1 MEKATKK
8 PLLTR
13 GYLCYRWREHAE
25 ARPLRLDNAL
35 VFHSVSATNCL
46 QNYNFF
52 RNRAKNLEN
61 SCFFPVVPPIGVV
74 FEEVVIQQ
82 VADFEQQVGVNP
94 RTTENLVG
102 VLPRAAQLRGQP
114 SDGKP
119 SAGQFSLD

>member
-61 SCFFPVVPPIGVV
+61 SRFFPVVPVIRITLEEIVV
-74 FEEVVIQQ
+74 QQ
-82 VADFEQQVGVNP
+82 VADFEEQIGVDP
-94 RTTENLVG
+94 LAAEDLVG
-102 VLPRAAQLRGQP
+102 VLPRAA
-114 SDGKP
+114 
-119 SAGQFSLD
+119 